1 MKQSQNRK
9 RLNLINMNQ
18 AGYLL
23 GYQNGTIIRDLIK
36 QGHLKKYRIPDSRRI
51 MVEQDEVKALIRPAQ
66 KESTE

>member
-9 RLNLINMNQ
+9 RLNLINMKQ

-36 QGHLKKYRIPDSRRI
+36 QGHLKEYRTPDSRRI

>member
-1 MKQSQNRK
+1 
-9 RLNLINMNQ
+9 MNQ

-36 QGHLKKYRIPDSRRI
+36 QGHLKEYRIPDSRRI